1 MIDFEYVD
9 VENMKELPE
18 LLDQEEGRS
27 VVLAGG
33 TDLLDRLKERLEQ
46 PARVVNVKKIEG
58 MQGIEYADGLD
69 IGALTTIAEL
79 ADDERI
85 QRDYPALAQ
94 AAASIATP
102 QLRNMG
108 TLGGNLCQRPRCWYF
123 RDQDYPC
130 RKKGG
135 SRCFAR
141 TGLNKNHAIFGDGPC
156 YIVHPSDSAPAL
168 QALGAELEIVGPKGK
183 RETPVEG
190 FFQMP
195 DENILGENILGAN
208 EVIVRVRVPKPAM
221 GTRSTYLK
229 FRAKQSLD
237 FAVSSVA
244 AVLQM
249 DRGQVQAARLVLGGV
264 APIPWRCAA
273 AEAELEGTGLADAAI
288 GRAADAVV
296 ADAQPMSDNKYKVR
310 LTRNLVR
317 QALESLRE
325 G

>member
-1 MIDFEYVD
+1 MLDFEYVD
-9 VENMKELPE
+9 VKSLKGLPE
-18 LLDQEEGRS
+18 LLDQEEGRKI
-27 VVLAGG
+27 VLAGG

-46 PARVVNVKKIEG
+46 PAQVVNIK
-58 MQGIEYADGLD
+58 GIEKMRGIEFGDGLD

-79 ADDERI
+79 AEDERV
-85 QRDYPALAQ
+85 QRDYSALAQ

-123 RDQDYPC
+123 RDQEYHC

-135 SRCFAR
+135 ARCFAR
-141 TGLNKNHAIFGDGPC
+141 RGLNKNHAIFGDGPC

-168 QALGAELEIVGPKGK
+168 QALGAQLEIVGPKGK
-183 RETPVEG
+183 RETPIEG

-195 DENILGENILGAN
+195 DENILGENSLGAD
-208 EVIVRVRVPKPAM
+208 EVIVRVRVPKLAM

-244 AVLQM
+244 AVLQV
-249 DRGQVQAARLVLGGV
+249 DGGQVQAARLVLGGV
-264 APIPWRCAA
+264 APIPWRCQA
-273 AEAELEGTGLADAAI
+273 AEAELEGKGLTDAVI
-288 GRAADAVV
+288 GRAADAAV

>member
-9 VENMKELPE
+9 VKSLKGLPQ
-18 LLDQEEGRS
+18 LLDQEEGRR

-46 PARVVNVKKIEG
+46 PAQVVNVKGIEK
-58 MQGIEYADGLD
+58 MQGIEFGDGLD

-123 RDQDYPC
+123 RDRDYPC

-168 QALGAELEIVGPKGK
+168 QALGAVLEIAGPKGK

-195 DENILGENILGAN
+195 DENILGENSLGAD
-208 EVIVRVRVPKPAM
+208 EVIVRVRVPKPAL

-249 DRGQVQAARLVLGGV
+249 DGDQVQVARLVLGGV
-264 APIPWRCAA
+264 APIPWRCVA
-273 AEAELEGTGLADAAI
+273 AEAELEGAVLTDAAI
-288 GRAADAVV
+288 GRAADAAV
-296 ADAQPMSDNKYKVR
+296 ADAQPMSDNRYKVR

-317 QALESLRE
+317 QTLESLRE

>member
-9 VENMKELPE
+9 VKSLKGLPE

-46 PARVVNVKKIEG
+46 PERVVNVKGIEK
-58 MQGIEYADGLD
+58 MQGIEYGDGLD
-69 IGALTTIAEL
+69 IGALTTIAAL

-123 RDQDYPC
+123 RDQESHC

-135 SRCFAR
+135 ARCFAR
-141 TGLNKNHAIFGDGPC
+141 RGLNKNHAIFGDGPC

-168 QALGAELEIVGPKGK
+168 QALGAQLEIAGPKGK

-195 DENILGENILGAN
+195 DENILGENSLGEN
-208 EVIVRVRVPKPAM
+208 EVIVRIRVPKPAM

-249 DRGQVQAARLVLGGV
+249 DGGQVQAARLVLGGV

-273 AEAELEGTGLADAAI
+273 AEAELEGKGLTDAAI
-288 GRAADAVV
+288 GRAADAAV

-317 QALESLRE
+317 QALESLKE

>member
-1 MIDFEYVD
+1 MLDFEYVD
-9 VENMKELPE
+9 VKSLKGLPE
-18 LLDQEEGRS
+18 LLDQEEGRKI
-27 VVLAGG
+27 VLAGG

-46 PARVVNVKKIEG
+46 PAQVVNIK
-58 MQGIEYADGLD
+58 GIEKMRGIEFGDGLD

-79 ADDERI
+79 AEDERV
-85 QRDYPALAQ
+85 QRDYSALAQ

-123 RDQDYPC
+123 RDQEYHC

-135 SRCFAR
+135 ARCFAR
-141 TGLNKNHAIFGDGPC
+141 RGLNKNHAIFGDGPC

-168 QALGAELEIVGPKGK
+168 QALGAQLEIVGPKGK
-183 RETPVEG
+183 RETPIEG

-195 DENILGENILGAN
+195 DENILGENSLGAD

-244 AVLQM
+244 AVLQV
-249 DRGQVQAARLVLGGV
+249 DGGQVQAARLVLGGV
-264 APIPWRCAA
+264 APIPWRCQA
-273 AEAELEGTGLADAAI
+273 AEAELEGKGLTDAVI
-288 GRAADAVV
+288 GRAAVAAV

>member
-9 VENMKELPE
+9 VKSLKGLPE

-33 TDLLDRLKERLEQ
+33 TDLLDRLKERQEQ
-46 PARVVNVKKIEG
+46 PARVVNVKGIEK
-58 MQGIEYADGLD
+58 MRGIEYGDGLD
-69 IGALTTIAEL
+69 IGALMTIAEL
-79 ADDERI
+79 ADDEMI
-85 QRDYPALAQ
+85 QRDYPVLAQ

-123 RDQDYPC
+123 RDRDYPC

-168 QALGAELEIVGPKGK
+168 LALGAQLEIVGPKGK
-183 RETPVEG
+183 RETPIEG

-195 DENILGENILGAN
+195 DENILGENSLGAD
-208 EVIVRVRVPKPAM
+208 EVIVRVRVPKVAM

-249 DRGQVQAARLVLGGV
+249 GGSQVQAARLVLGGV
-264 APIPWRCAA
+264 APIPWRCEA
-273 AEAELEGTGLADAAI
+273 AEAELEGTGLTDAAI
-288 GRAADAVV
+288 GKAAEAAV
-296 ADAQPMSDNKYKVR
+296 ADARPMSDNKYKVR
-310 LTRNLVR
+310 LTRNMVR